1 MWQHAGSSK
10 ESKVNKFAMKQIN
23 VSVVGLS
30 GNEKEKG
37 QMGVGKS
44 CLCNRFIRPMTD
56 DYFID
61 HISVLSQSDFSGRIV
76 NNDHF
81 LYWGEVK
88 KTTDEG
94 TEYNFNVVEQT
105 EFIDDA
111 TFQPFKVGK
120 MEPYYKRCTTTKVA
134 SAEKLMYVCKSQL
147 GIEKEYEQKVL
158 PDGRLTIDGFV
169 VVFDVSPVPNRSLE
183 KQVEFVHNIL
193 MNLIKTKK
201 PIVLVTTKND
211 DASEAYIREAEK
223 VCQRKEYK
231 GAIQLVETSAHESI
245 NIDMAF
251 ILLAQ
256 LIDKTKNRTKITTYN
271 EAARTRKE
279 LLDTRT
285 EAVAKLIRNQ
295 ITDYHTLWSH
305 GSKMLAQHREW
316 NEFLDLFGQEAG
328 QRIFRRHMKKLR
340 DDHLNKRLQQYMD
353 GFVGALQDIIPDIGT
368 FNIETDED
376 WNSVRNYIRNHVEF
390 DQYFFDCQRAPWT
403 DLSDVSDI
411 EDEARI
417 PFDILDT
424 PEAETVF
431 KNHLNAL
438 QQEQKR
444 LEWKKQFKKLLEE
457 TGYVT
462 PGKQLAEVRVLFM
475 GRECFEAL
483 SEHDCQQI
491 YDNHQRE
498 LIDKAKHNFLE
509 LLLEHADLFQHFKN
523 LEPSGTITQDDI
535 KEITEVL
542 QDDLRYKLLDRL
554 DQDRKVM
561 LFQHLGFIHC
571 PIREHCPAFPNCMDC
586 MIERILSSKKT
597 STLSSNKWKSPSTES
612 ILNLLIMGSEHLASD
627 LLNDIRIS
635 SGSEG
640 EYIYD
645 NQTYYLNYRIVNGD
659 MESFKSIDFQSS
671 GLICVYSNQQ
681 SFETLKD
688 NLERSLLC
696 NLELEDKFENLPI
709 VLVYQP
715 HDLKENEID
724 YLRTEGLRL
733 AEMLHCEFIDT
744 MNFYRHRQTP
754 HQKYVYEILNNLIIS
769 LRLSDIKC
777 DDSYQPDHPDL
788 RIIICMF
795 CGDLYSPESVLA
807 PLVSESTFSVTQD
820 RSILVDTFLGE
831 SKRRIEFIISS
842 YHGANQYRDELIHGF
857 ILFYS
862 TKRKSSLANLNA
874 FTMNIPNMPIQII
887 AITENG
893 GANAF
898 FNNDLCQL
906 LITEGN
912 SIADRYR
919 GNFMTSSAGQ
929 PLKFAIYTP
938 FLKKVWDRKPEIE
951 SLHMEEP
958 VTLDSGEGTL
968 EHSMHH
974 LPQPPPR
981 HESYMLKNT
990 AGTDGSGSENYEHLP
1005 TRSLNSLNVRRVMK
1019 NVIFRK
1025 LSPSHMKRTTI
1036 LVATK
1041 TCEKDIS
1048 MDDTYDDDKDEKAR
1062 LLHQGFQIY
1071 PPPTTPPE
1079 PAPPD
1084 HHMAPSSIMRQFK
1097 GNLVSASQ
1105 SSLDEITSD
1114 VSGSKDSLTTHD
1126 SGWLDD
1132 QLFISREAE
1141 KHDVRGSVRRNTIWN
1156 NFSGSNHH
1164 AFTTGRRQN
1173 ESSFA
1178 NKIRPKGPSQTL
1190 KQPGKLNLKNFQLVS
1205 DAVAR
1210 MNVSSDTNLAEGDNK
1225 NVLNLNNKSSIF
1237 DHAPLAAPEDD
1248 SDEMAEYAQ
1257 IKNVYGDEEYSES
1270 DSDSSSSEQR
1280 KARDGYYK
1288 MNRKQQTHK
1297 RTRKKRVPIPVQPP
1311 KVPPFGTFVSPP
1323 EIPMHYQKM
1332 KTLEKVK
1339 HMHPDVQEEES
1350 SVDVSSPRD
1359 NNSPIVSD
1367 TISTTHADTVS
1378 FLKFQFGMVSKLTG
1392 DNEKLLDIKMKQ
1404 KNWKEEE
1411 KLEKRRLKEE
1421 QAKLRKQQDKEKEQ
1435 EKKMKRKSKQN
1446 SKASSGAIESLET
1459 ALSSLP
1465 EFMQSDKNNIPIF
1478 LHKCI
1483 QFIEQEGLDSEGI
1496 YRVPGNRAHV
1506 DLLFQKFEEDSNV
1519 DIELLDIPVNAVATA
1534 LKDFFSKRFPPLFDK
1549 EVMAELEEI
1558 AGTPNVKPE
1567 TEIVGSR
1574 NMSSAK
1580 LSMEV
1585 KTDRSCRLISLRNLL
1600 NKLPVVNFAIL
1611 KFIFQHFV
1619 RVSENSKLNSMDSK
1633 NLAICWW
1640 PTLIPIEFTDMGH
1653 FEQLRPYL
1661 EDIVQTMIDQFPYLY
1676 CGKEAFVMV

>member
-37 QMGVGKS
+37 QSGVGKS

-193 MNLIKTKK
+193 MNLLKTKK

-231 GAIQLVETSAHESI
+231 GAIQLVETSSHESI
-245 NIDMAF
+245 NIDTAF

-256 LIDKTKNRTKITTYN
+256 LIDKTKNRTKITTYA

-523 LEPSGTITQDDI
+523 IEPSGTITQDDI

-586 MIERILSSKKT
+586 MIERILSLKKT
-597 STLSSNKWKSPSTES
+597 STLTSNKWKSPSTES

-645 NQTYYLNYRIVNGD
+645 SQTYYLNYRIVNGD

-724 YLRTEGLRL
+724 YLRAEGLRL

-795 CGDLYSPESVLA
+795 CGDLYSPESILA
-807 PLVSESTFSVTQD
+807 PLVSESTSSVTQD
-820 RSILVDTFLGE
+820 RSILVDTFLGDC
-831 SKRRIEFIISS
+831 KRRVEFIISS

-919 GNFMTSSAGQ
+919 ANFMTSSAGQ

-1005 TRSLNSLNVRRVMK
+1005 TRSLNSLN
-1019 NVIFRK
+1019 
-1025 LSPSHMKRTTI
+1025 
-1036 LVATK
+1036 A
-1041 TCEKDIS
+1041 
-1048 MDDTYDDDKDEKAR
+1048 
-1062 LLHQGFQIY
+1062 
-1071 PPPTTPPE
+1071 
-1079 PAPPD
+1079 
-1084 HHMAPSSIMRQFK
+1084 
-1097 GNLVSASQ
+1097 
-1105 SSLDEITSD
+1105 D

-1132 QLFISREAE
+1132 QLFISRDAE

-1257 IKNVYGDEEYSES
+1257 IKNAYGDEGNNDQIYNLPYDLTPSKSSKSRHRRDKEQKYSES
-1270 DSDSSSSEQR
+1270 DSDSSSSGQR

-1339 HMHPDVQEEES
+1339 HMHTDVQEEES

-1359 NNSPIVSD
+1359 NNSPI
-1367 TISTTHADTVS
+1367 
-1378 FLKFQFGMVSKLTG
+1378 FGMVSKTG
-1392 DNEKLLDIKMKQ
+1392 ENDKLLDMKIKP

-1446 SKASSGAIESLET
+1446 SKLSSGAIENLET

-1519 DIELLDIPVNAVATA
+1519 DIESLDIPVNAVATA

-1567 TEIVGSR
+1567 TETVGSR

>member
-37 QMGVGKS
+37 QSGVGKS

-193 MNLIKTKK
+193 MNLLKTKK

-231 GAIQLVETSAHESI
+231 GAIQLVETSSHESI
-245 NIDMAF
+245 NIDTAF

-256 LIDKTKNRTKITTYN
+256 LIDKTKNRTKITTYA

-523 LEPSGTITQDDI
+523 IEPSGTITQDDI

-586 MIERILSSKKT
+586 MIERILSLKKT
-597 STLSSNKWKSPSTES
+597 STLTSNKWKSPSTES

-645 NQTYYLNYRIVNGD
+645 SQTYYLNYRIVNGD

-724 YLRTEGLRL
+724 YLRAEGLRL

-795 CGDLYSPESVLA
+795 CGDLYSPESILA
-807 PLVSESTFSVTQD
+807 PLVSESTSSVTQD
-820 RSILVDTFLGE
+820 RSILVDTFLGDC
-831 SKRRIEFIISS
+831 KRRVEFIISS

-919 GNFMTSSAGQ
+919 ANFMTSSAGQ

-1005 TRSLNSLNVRRVMK
+1005 TRSLNSLNG
-1019 NVIFRK
+1019 
-1025 LSPSHMKRTTI
+1025 
-1036 LVATK
+1036 
-1041 TCEKDIS
+1041 EKDIS

-1132 QLFISREAE
+1132 QLFISRDAE

-1210 MNVSSDTNLAEGDNK
+1210 MNVSSDTNLAE
-1225 NVLNLNNKSSIF
+1225 
-1237 DHAPLAAPEDD
+1237 
-1248 SDEMAEYAQ
+1248 
-1257 IKNVYGDEEYSES
+1257 EYSES
-1270 DSDSSSSEQR
+1270 DSDSSSSGQR

-1339 HMHPDVQEEES
+1339 HMHTDVQEEES

-1359 NNSPIVSD
+1359 NNSPI
-1367 TISTTHADTVS
+1367 
-1378 FLKFQFGMVSKLTG
+1378 FGMVSKTG
-1392 DNEKLLDIKMKQ
+1392 ENDKLLDMKIKP

-1446 SKASSGAIESLET
+1446 SKLSSGAIENLET

-1519 DIELLDIPVNAVATA
+1519 DIESLDIPVNAVATA

-1567 TEIVGSR
+1567 TETVGSR